1 MIVLNNSSVYHQQL
15 AEFQEED
22 PKGLLR
28 FLNKQFEEAL
38 ASYPKG
44 CDEELLYRFCRI
56 CGSLLRYG
64 SMAYDEGYHFD
75 SCL

>member
-1 MIVLNNSSVYHQQL
+1 MNNPSVYLQQL

-22 PKGLLR
+22 PKGLVR
-28 FLNKQFEEAL
+28 FLTKQFEEAL

-44 CDEELLYRFCRI
+44 CEELYRYCSI
-56 CGSLLRYG
+56 CGALLKYR

>member
-1 MIVLNNSSVYHQQL
+1 MIVLNNSSVYYQQL

-22 PKGLLR
+22 PRGLLR
-28 FLNKQFEEAL
+28 FLDKQFKEAL

-44 CDEELLYRFCRI
+44 CDEELYRYCGI
-56 CGSLLRYG
+56 CGALLKYR